1 MTHELIALALV
12 VLLHVVLVFLS
23 QAYFNRDVGTDTNA
37 SPRDDVPPLST
48 ATQRLRR
55 ALSNHTENF
64 GPFIAAVVIVTL
76 SGQASTFTAACG
88 YVFVV
93 ARALYIP
100 AYLYG
105 WAPWRSYIYT
115 LGLVATLAMIVAA
128 FV

>member
-1 MTHELIALALV
+1 MTPELIALALV
-12 VLLHVVLVFLS
+12 VLLHVVLIGLS
-23 QAYFNRDVGTDTNA
+23 QAYFNRDVGPEANA
-37 SPRDDVPPLST
+37 SPRDDLPPLST

-76 SGQASTFTAACG
+76 SGQASTFTAICG
-88 YVFVV
+88 FVYVA

-105 WAPWRSYIYT
+105 WAPWRSLIYT
-115 LGLVATLAMIVAA
+115 LGLAATLAMIIAA